1 MKKCTFK
8 KPKQVLVFNAAR
20 ILIAIIRS
28 LHSTAELS
36 KGNLQAI
43 SFSCTGKYISTG
55 GFYFRHVDPNI
66 EVEVSDLDTL
76 TLQEYDKLC
85 GVERKYHPVKSMARK
100 RNSANKKNKPNNNKE
115 NE

>member
-20 ILIAIIRS
+20 VLIGITRS

-55 GFYFRHVDPNI
+55 GFYFRHVDPNV

-76 TLQEYDKLC
+76 TLEEYDKLC
-85 GVERKYHPVKSMARK
+85 GVDRKYHSVKSMARK
-100 RNSANKKNKPNNNKE
+100 RKTANKKNKPDNNKE
-115 NE
+115 DE